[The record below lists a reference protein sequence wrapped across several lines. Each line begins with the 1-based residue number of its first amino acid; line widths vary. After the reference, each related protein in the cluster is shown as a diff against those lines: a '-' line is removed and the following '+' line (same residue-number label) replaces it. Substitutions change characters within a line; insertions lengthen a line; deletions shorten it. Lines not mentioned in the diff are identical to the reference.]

1 MIQPRATVLID
12 TYNHER
18 FIEEALVSVLEQDFP
33 ADDTEI
39 LVVDDGSTD
48 RTPEI
53 VRKFKRRVRL
63 LRKTNG
69 GQASAFN
76 FGIPEAR
83 GEIIAF
89 LDGDDWWAPQKLSRV
104 MEYLSSHPE
113 VGVLGHGIYQVDS
126 VLGHTETT
134 VPQNSREISFA
145 SLDDTAFFR
154 RMMCFF
160 GTSRVVIRKRVA
172 ERALPIPDSIVIEA
186 DEFLSIMSI
195 AYSRAVLLPD
205 ALTFY
210 RLHEHNLYQ
219 MRSLDPRK
227 LRRLHQ
233 SISALSSELPPRL
246 AAASVSPEGIRI
258 LVETLEGAAKKLK
271 LLTDGGS
278 PWRTLQIER
287 AERRYFSSGGPIG
300 YRLFAFLSLGLTLIM
315 PPQRFYQ
322 LRAWYGKSR
331 LRKWRGLLGEP
342 IPIAKIVSTAQ
353 TPVAS
358 EHDGQNSRSN
368 ARRIKLW

>member
-172 ERALPIPDSIVIEA
+172 ERALPIPESIVIEA

-210 RLHEHNLYQ
+210 RLHDDNLYQ
-219 MRSLDPRK
+219 MRSGDPRK
-227 LRRLHQ
+227 LRRKQQ
-233 SISALSSELPPRL
+233 SISALARELPPRL
-246 AAASVSPEGIRI
+246 ARVSISPDAIHT
-258 LVETLEGAAKKLK
+258 LVQTLESGAAQIKLR
-271 LLTDGGS
+271 LDGGM
-278 PWRTLQIER
+278 PWETFQVER
-287 AERRYFSSGGPIG
+287 AERRFSYPDGSSRHAI
-300 YRLFAFLSLGLTLIM
+300 FQFISLGLALVM
-315 PPQRFYQ
+315 PPRRYYQ
-322 LRAWYGKSR
+322 LRSWYGSKR
-331 LRKWRGLLGEP
+331 QTKARGALGERVSR
-342 IPIAKIVSTAQ
+342 AKINLDPRAGET
-353 TPVAS
+353 
-358 EHDGQNSRSN
+358 DR
-368 ARRIKLW
+368 

>member
-1 MIQPRATVLID
+1 MSQPRVTVLID

-18 FIEEALVSVLEQDFP
+18 FIEEAIVSVLEQDFP
-33 ADDTEI
+33 AAEMEI

-48 RTPEI
+48 ATPEI
-53 VRKFKRRVRL
+53 IRKFERRVRL

-104 MEYLSSHPE
+104 MEYLGGHPE
-113 VGVLGHGIYQVDS
+113 VGVLGHGIYEVDT
-126 VLGHTETT
+126 VLGQTVTT
-134 VPQNSREISFA
+134 VPRISREISFS

-160 GTSRVVIRKRVA
+160 GTSRVVIRKRVS
-172 ERALPIPDSIVIEA
+172 EWALPIPDSIVIEA

-210 RLHEHNLYQ
+210 RLHEDNLYQ
-219 MRSLDPRK
+219 MRSGDPRK
-227 LRRLHQ
+227 LRRKQQ
-233 SISALSSELPPRL
+233 SINALARELPPRL
-246 AAASVSPEGIRI
+246 ARAPISPEAIHT
-258 LVETLEGAAKKLK
+258 LVHTLESGARQIKLQ
-271 LLTDGGS
+271 LDGGM
-278 PWRTLQIER
+278 PWETFQVER
-287 AERRYFSSGGPIG
+287 AELRFSSPSGAHG
-300 YRLFAFLSLGLTLIM
+300 YRALQFISLGLALVM
-315 PPQRFYQ
+315 PPRLYYQ
-322 LRAWYGKSR
+322 LRGWYGSKRQS
-331 LRKWRGLLGEP
+331 K
-342 IPIAKIVSTAQ
+342 
-353 TPVAS
+353 
-358 EHDGQNSRSN
+358 
-368 ARRIKLW
+368 ARRALDQPGSRTKRST